1 MCRGVQMQWM
11 LDSLKSQG
19 QEGKDKVQRL
29 VDELTANVGA
39 EEDGDPITD
48 TQQIFSSM
56 FHSPPTPGAG
66 KKLGF
71 ASS

>member
-1 MCRGVQMQWM
+1 MQWM
-11 LDSLKSQG
+11 LDSLKTPG

-39 EEDGDPITD
+39 DEVGESMAEST
-48 TQQIFSSM
+48 QIFSSM
-56 FHSPPTPGAG
+56 FSSPPTPAAEPLPWSG